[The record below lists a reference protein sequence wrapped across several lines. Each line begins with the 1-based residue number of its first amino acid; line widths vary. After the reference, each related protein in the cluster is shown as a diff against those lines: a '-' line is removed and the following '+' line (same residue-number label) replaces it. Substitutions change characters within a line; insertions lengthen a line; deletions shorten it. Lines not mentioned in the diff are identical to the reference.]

1 MSDISYTEDWQNR
14 LLAERDGLRERVIAL
29 QTFVQEPGKLAIL
42 PGEDATLLTQ
52 QLSAMLHYLDILDAR
67 VMRIPPPAP
76 SD

>member
-29 QTFVQEPGKLAIL
+29 QTFVQEPGKLANL
-42 PGEDATLLTQ
+42 PGEDATLMTQ

-67 VMRIPPPAP
+67 IMRIAPPAP
-76 SD
+76 PG